1 MLRLLAAGIAAAA
14 FCAAHAAQPS
24 DSSPPGYPG
33 KPLKIVVAWP
43 AGGGTDNAARL
54 VAEGLRQ
61 RLGQA
66 VVVENRAGANG
77 IIGTAAAATMPAD
90 GYTMLFATADTHSI
104 NPHVYSKLPY
114 DALKDFDPITLVGR
128 TSFVLIANA
137 KFAPNTLGELIA
149 LAKKEPGKISYGT
162 WGIGSTA
169 HLGMALFESVAG
181 IELLHVPFQG
191 SGPATNALLGGQVDL
206 YLSGA
211 NGAAQH
217 RTSGRVKIF
226 GIAGKERSTNY
237 LPDVP
242 TFAEQGLR
250 GAESGGWYGIVMP
263 AGAPQA
269 IRNRLSS
276 EIAAIVKTP
285 EVTKKLVASGW
296 DVVTLQQAE
305 FGDLMRS
312 EYERYGKI
320 VRARGIKVER

>member
-1 MLRLLAAGIAAAA
+1 MHMMKLIVLLTAFLPLVGHAEYPDKPVKML
-14 FCAAHAAQPS
+14 
-24 DSSPPGYPG
+24 
-33 KPLKIVVAWP
+33 VAWP

-77 IIGTAAAATMPAD
+77 IIGTGAAAKMPAD

-104 NPHVYSKLPY
+104 NPHVYSNLPY
-114 DALKDFDPITLVGR
+114 DALKDFEPLTLVGR
-128 TSFVLIANA
+128 TSFVLVSSA
-137 KFAPNTLGELIA
+137 KFQADTLRDLIA
-149 LAKKEPGKISYGT
+149 RAKREPGKITYGT

-211 NGAAQH
+211 NGAAQY
-217 RTSGRVKIF
+217 RSSGRVKVF
-226 GIAGKERSTNY
+226 GIAGKERSANY

-242 TFAEQGLR
+242 TFAEQGLA
-250 GAESGGWYGIVMP
+250 GAESGGWYGLVAP
-263 AGAPQA
+263 AGVPQP
-269 IRNRLSS
+269 IRDRLSR
-276 EIAAIVKTP
+276 EIAAIVRAP
-285 EVTKKLVASGW
+285 EVAQKLVASGW
-296 DVVTLQQAE
+296 DVTPLEQAE
-305 FGDLMRS
+305 FGVLMRS
-312 EYERYGKI
+312 EHERYGKI
-320 VRARGIKVER
+320 VKARGIRVDR

>member
-1 MLRLLAAGIAAAA
+1 MVRLLAAAIAAAM
-14 FCAAHAAQPS
+14 CASAQAQQPAS
-24 DSSPPGYPG
+24 ASSSFPD
-33 KPLKIVVAWP
+33 KPLKMVVAWP
-43 AGGGTDNAARL
+43 PGGGTDNAARL

-66 VVVENRAGANG
+66 VVVENRPGANG
-77 IIGTAAAATMPAD
+77 IIGTAAAAKMQPD

-104 NPHVYSKLPY
+104 NPHVYTTLPY
-114 DALKDFDPITLVGR
+114 DALKDFEPLTLVGR
-128 TSFVLIANA
+128 TSFVLISSG
-137 KFAPNTLGELIA
+137 KFGPSTLQDLIA
-149 LAKKEPGKISYGT
+149 LARKEPGRISYGT

-217 RTSGRVKIF
+217 RGTGRVKIF
-226 GIAGKERSTNY
+226 GIAGKTRSSNY

-242 TFAEQGLR
+242 TLAEQGLV

-263 AGAPQA
+263 SGVPQA
-269 IRNRLSS
+269 IRDRLSDA
-276 EIAAIVKTP
+276 IAAIVRTP
-285 EVTKKLVASGW
+285 EVTQKLTASGW
-296 DVVTLQQAE
+296 DVVILQQAE
-305 FGDLMRS
+305 FGALMRA

-320 VRARGIKVER
+320 VKDRNIKVVR

>member
-1 MLRLLAAGIAAAA
+1 MPKLAVFLTLLGLAM
-14 FCAAHAAQPS
+14 AAHAQ
-24 DSSPPGYPG
+24 YPE
-33 KPLKIVVAWP
+33 KPVKMMVAWP
-43 AGGGTDNAARL
+43 PGGGTDNAARL

-77 IIGTAAAATMPAD
+77 IIGTAAAAKMPAD
-90 GYTMLFATADTHSI
+90 GYTVLFATADTHSI
-104 NPHVYSKLPY
+104 NPHVYTNLPY
-114 DALKDFDPITLVGR
+114 DALKDFEPLTLVGR
-128 TSFVLIANA
+128 TAFVLISSA
-137 KFAPNTLGELIA
+137 KFEAGTLQDLIGR
-149 LAKKEPGKISYGT
+149 AKREPGKISYAT

-211 NGAAQH
+211 NGAAQY
-217 RTSGRVKIF
+217 RSSGRVKVF
-226 GIAGKERSTNY
+226 GIAGKERSVNY

-242 TFAEQGLR
+242 TFAEQGLA
-250 GAESGGWYGIVMP
+250 GAESGGWYGLVAP
-263 AGAPQA
+263 VGVPQA
-269 IRNRLSS
+269 IRDRLSR

-285 EVTKKLVASGW
+285 EVAQKLVASGW
-296 DVVTLQQAE
+296 DVTPLEQGE
-305 FGDLMRS
+305 FGALMRS

-320 VRARGIKVER
+320 VKARGIQVNR

>member
-1 MLRLLAAGIAAAA
+1 MVRLLAALAAAA
-14 FCAAHAAQPS
+14 AVGAAQAQP
-24 DSSPPGYPG
+24 DKPPQAGFPD
-33 KPLKIVVAWP
+33 KPLKMMVAWP

-61 RLGQA
+61 KMGQA

-77 IIGTAAAATMPAD
+77 IIGTGAAAKMPAD
-90 GYTMLFATADTHSI
+90 GYTLLFATADTHSI
-104 NPHVYSKLPY
+104 NPHVYTNLPY
-114 DALKDFDPITLVGR
+114 DALKDFEPVALVGR
-128 TSFVLIANA
+128 TSFVLISSS
-137 KFAPNTLGELIA
+137 KFAPNTLQELIA
-149 LAKKEPGKISYGT
+149 LARKEPGKISYGT

-169 HLGMALFESVAG
+169 HLGMVLFESAAG

-226 GIAGKERSTNY
+226 GIAGKERSAAY

-242 TFAEQGLR
+242 TFTEQGLA

-263 AGAPQA
+263 AGAPPA
-269 IRNRLSS
+269 IRDRLSS
-276 EIAAIVKTP
+276 EIIAIVRTP
-285 EVTKKLVASGW
+285 AVSQKLVASGW
-296 DVVTLQQAE
+296 DVAPLGPAE
-305 FGDLMRS
+305 FGALMRA

-320 VRARGIKVER
+320 VKARGIQVTR

>member
-1 MLRLLAAGIAAAA
+1 MVRLLAAAIAAAV
-14 FCAAHAAQPS
+14 CAAAQAQ
-24 DSSPPGYPG
+24 SSASVPGPFPD
-33 KPLKIVVAWP
+33 KPLRLMVAWP

-61 RLGQA
+61 RLGQP

-77 IIGTAAAATMPAD
+77 IIGTGAAAKMPAD

-104 NPHVYSKLPY
+104 NPHVYSNLPY
-114 DALKDFDPITLVGR
+114 DALKDFDPLTLVGR
-128 TSFVLIANA
+128 TSFVLISNA
-137 KFAPNTLGELIA
+137 RFGPNTLKELIA
-149 LAKKEPGKISYGT
+149 LARKEPGKISYGT
-162 WGIGSTA
+162 WGVGSTA
-169 HLGMALFESVAG
+169 HLGMALLESVAG

-226 GIAGKERSTNY
+226 GIAGKERSSSY

-242 TFAEQGLR
+242 TFAEQGLS
-250 GAESGGWYGIVMP
+250 GAESGGWYGILMP

-269 IRNRLSS
+269 IRARLSG
-276 EIAAIVKTP
+276 EIAAIVRTP
-285 EVTKKLVASGW
+285 GVTQKLVASGW
-296 DVVTLQQAE
+296 DVVTLQQAD
-305 FGDLMRS
+305 FGALMRS

-320 VRARGIKVER
+320 VQARGIKVAR

>member
-1 MLRLLAAGIAAAA
+1 MVPLLAAAIAVAV
-14 FCAAHAAQPS
+14 CTTAQAQS
-24 DSSPPGYPG
+24 SSPLPDKD
-33 KPLKIVVAWP
+33 KPLRMMVAWP

-61 RLGQA
+61 RLGQT
-66 VVVENRAGANG
+66 VLVENRAGANG
-77 IIGTAAAATMPAD
+77 IIGTAATAKMPAD

-104 NPHVYSKLPY
+104 NPHVYPNLPY
-114 DALKDFDPITLVGR
+114 DALRDFEPLTLVGR
-128 TSFVLIANA
+128 TSFVLIAHS
-137 KFAPNTLGELIA
+137 KFGPDTLQEVIA

-217 RTSGRVKIF
+217 RTTGRVKIF
-226 GIAGKERSTNY
+226 GIAGKQRSANY

-242 TFAEQGLR
+242 TFAEQGLS

-263 AGAPQA
+263 AGVPQP
-269 IRNRLSS
+269 IRDRLSR

-285 EVTKKLVASGW
+285 AVSQKLVASGW
-296 DVVTLQQAE
+296 DVVVLQQDE
-305 FGDLMRS
+305 FGELMRS

-320 VRARGIKVER
+320 VRDRGIKVAR